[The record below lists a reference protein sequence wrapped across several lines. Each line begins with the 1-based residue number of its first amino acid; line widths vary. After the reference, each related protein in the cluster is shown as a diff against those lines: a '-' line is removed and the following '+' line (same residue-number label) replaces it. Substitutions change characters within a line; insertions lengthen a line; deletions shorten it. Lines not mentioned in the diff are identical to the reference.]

1 MENVLEIKNIS
12 KEYKGFSL
20 KDVSFNIPKGFVM
33 GLIGPNGAGKTT
45 TIKAIMN
52 LINLDSGEIYIFGE
66 DIKKNEI
73 SIKDRIGFVYDDC
86 CAFEDFTIREN
97 KKIISK
103 FYSKWDEEK
112 FKYYLEKFALNENKK
127 LKQLSKGQKMRFS
140 LALAL
145 SHKAELLILDE
156 PTSGLDPVFRSELLD
171 ILFEIIGEEEVSIL
185 YSTHIT
191 TDLEKLADYITF
203 INNGKIE
210 FSKEKDILLGE
221 YFIVKGALDILN
233 KDLEK
238 ELIGLR
244 KTRYNFEGLTNNMR
258 NLKELFGDK
267 IIRHYFCFNS
277 RNELFIYYGN
287 FYCVLS
293 YDNTN

>member
-112 FKYYLEKFALNENKK
+112 FKYYLEKFELNENKK

-233 KDLEK
+233 KELEK

-258 NLKELFGDK
+258 KLKELFGDK
-267 IIRHYFCFNS
+267 IIF
-277 RNELFIYYGN
+277 EKATLDDIVVYYSKKD
-287 FYCVLS
+287 VK
-293 YDNTN
+293 

>member
-12 KEYKGFSL
+12 KNYKGFSL

-112 FKYYLEKFALNENKK
+112 FKYYLEKFELNENKK

-258 NLKELFGDK
+258 KLKELFADK
-267 IIRHYFCFNS
+267 IIF
-277 RNELFIYYGN
+277 EKATLDDIVVYYSKKD
-287 FYCVLS
+287 VK
-293 YDNTN
+293 

>member
-52 LINLDSGEIYIFGE
+52 LINLNSGEIYIFGE

-258 NLKELFGDK
+258 KLKELFGDK
-267 IIRHYFCFNS
+267 IIF
-277 RNELFIYYGN
+277 EKATLDDIVVYYSKKD
-287 FYCVLS
+287 VK
-293 YDNTN
+293 

>member
-20 KDVSFNIPKGFVM
+20 KDVSFNIPKGFVI

-112 FKYYLEKFALNENKK
+112 FKHYLEKFALNENKK

-258 NLKELFGDK
+258 KLKELFGDK
-267 IIRHYFCFNS
+267 IIF
-277 RNELFIYYGN
+277 EKATLDDIVVYYSKKD
-287 FYCVLS
+287 VK
-293 YDNTN
+293 

>member
-12 KEYKGFSL
+12 KNYKGFSL

-86 CAFEDFTIREN
+86 CAFEDFTIKEN

-112 FKYYLEKFALNENKK
+112 FKYYLEKFELNENKK

-233 KDLEK
+233 RDLEK

-258 NLKELFGDK
+258 KLKELFGDK
-267 IIRHYFCFNS
+267 IIF
-277 RNELFIYYGN
+277 EKATLDDIVVYYSKKD
-287 FYCVLS
+287 VK
-293 YDNTN
+293 

>member
-1 MENVLEIKNIS
+1 
-12 KEYKGFSL
+12 
-20 KDVSFNIPKGFVM
+20 
-33 GLIGPNGAGKTT
+33 
-45 TIKAIMN
+45 MN

-112 FKYYLEKFALNENKK
+112 FKYYLEKFELNENKK

-203 INNGKIE
+203 LNKGKVE
-210 FSKEKDILLGE
+210 FSLEKDLLLEE
-221 YFIVKGALDILN
+221 YFLVKGPLDILN

-267 IIRHYFCFNS
+267 IIF
-277 RNELFIYYGN
+277 EKATLDDIVVYYSKKD
-287 FYCVLS
+287 VK
-293 YDNTN
+293 

>member
-20 KDVSFNIPKGFVM
+20 KNVSFNIPKGFVM
-33 GLIGPNGAGKTT
+33 GLIGPNGTGKTT

-112 FKYYLEKFALNENKK
+112 FKYYLEKFELNENKK

-258 NLKELFGDK
+258 KLKELFGDK
-267 IIRHYFCFNS
+267 IIF
-277 RNELFIYYGN
+277 EKATLDDIVVYYSKKD
-287 FYCVLS
+287 VK
-293 YDNTN
+293 

>member
-1 MENVLEIKNIS
+1 
-12 KEYKGFSL
+12 
-20 KDVSFNIPKGFVM
+20 
-33 GLIGPNGAGKTT
+33 
-45 TIKAIMN
+45 MN

-86 CAFEDFTIREN
+86 CAFEDFTIKEN

-112 FKYYLEKFALNENKK
+112 FKYYLEKFELNENKK

-203 INNGKIE
+203 LNKGKVE
-210 FSKEKDILLGE
+210 FSLEKDLLLEE
-221 YFIVKGALDILN
+221 YFLVKGPLDILD

-258 NLKELFGDK
+258 KLTELFGDK
-267 IIRHYFCFNS
+267 IIF
-277 RNELFIYYGN
+277 EKATLDDIVVYYSKKD
-287 FYCVLS
+287 VK
-293 YDNTN
+293 

>member
-20 KDVSFNIPKGFVM
+20 KNVSFNIPKGFVM

-233 KDLEK
+233 RDLEK

-258 NLKELFGDK
+258 KLKELFGDK
-267 IIRHYFCFNS
+267 IIF
-277 RNELFIYYGN
+277 EKATLDDIVVYYSKKD
-287 FYCVLS
+287 VK
-293 YDNTN
+293 

>member
-12 KEYKGFSL
+12 KNYKGFSL

-33 GLIGPNGAGKTT
+33 GLIGPNGTGKTT

-52 LINLDSGEIYIFGE
+52 LINLESGEIYIFGE

-258 NLKELFGDK
+258 KLKELFGDK
-267 IIRHYFCFNS
+267 IIF
-277 RNELFIYYGN
+277 EKATLDDIVVYYSKKD
-287 FYCVLS
+287 VK
-293 YDNTN
+293 

>member
-12 KEYKGFSL
+12 KNYKGFSL

-267 IIRHYFCFNS
+267 IIF
-277 RNELFIYYGN
+277 EKATLDDIVVYYSKKD
-287 FYCVLS
+287 VK
-293 YDNTN
+293 

>member
-203 INNGKIE
+203 INDGKIE

-221 YFIVKGALDILN
+221 YFIIKGALDILN

-258 NLKELFGDK
+258 KLKELFGDK
-267 IIRHYFCFNS
+267 IIF
-277 RNELFIYYGN
+277 EKATLDDIVVYYSKKD
-287 FYCVLS
+287 VK
-293 YDNTN
+293 

>member
-12 KEYKGFSL
+12 KNYKGFSL

-73 SIKDRIGFVYDDC
+73 SIEDRIGFVYDDC
-86 CAFEDFTIREN
+86 CAFEDFTIKEN

-112 FKYYLEKFALNENKK
+112 FKYYLEKFELNENKK

-171 ILFEIIGEEEVSIL
+171 ILFEIIGDEEVSIL

-258 NLKELFGDK
+258 KLKELLGDK
-267 IIRHYFCFNS
+267 IIF
-277 RNELFIYYGN
+277 EKATLDDIVVYYSKKD
-287 FYCVLS
+287 VK
-293 YDNTN
+293 

>member
-66 DIKKNEI
+66 DIKKNKI

-112 FKYYLEKFALNENKK
+112 FKYYLEKFELNENKK

-258 NLKELFGDK
+258 KLKELFGDK
-267 IIRHYFCFNS
+267 IIF
-277 RNELFIYYGN
+277 EKATLDDIVVYYSKKD
-287 FYCVLS
+287 VK
-293 YDNTN
+293 

>member
-45 TIKAIMN
+45 IIKAIMN

-258 NLKELFGDK
+258 KLKELFGDK
-267 IIRHYFCFNS
+267 IIF
-277 RNELFIYYGN
+277 EKATLDDIVVYYSKKD
-287 FYCVLS
+287 VK
-293 YDNTN
+293 

>member
-112 FKYYLEKFALNENKK
+112 FKYYLEKFELNEKKK

-258 NLKELFGDK
+258 KLKELFGDK
-267 IIRHYFCFNS
+267 IIF
-277 RNELFIYYGN
+277 EKATLDDIVVYYSKKD
-287 FYCVLS
+287 VK
-293 YDNTN
+293 

>member
-20 KDVSFNIPKGFVM
+20 KNVSFNIPKGFVM
-33 GLIGPNGAGKTT
+33 GLIGPNGTGKTT

-52 LINLDSGEIYIFGE
+52 LINLESGEIYIFGE

-258 NLKELFGDK
+258 KLKELFGDK
-267 IIRHYFCFNS
+267 IIF
-277 RNELFIYYGN
+277 EKATLDDIVVYYSKKD
-287 FYCVLS
+287 VK
-293 YDNTN
+293 

>member
-12 KEYKGFSL
+12 KNYKGFSL
-20 KDVSFNIPKGFVM
+20 KDVSFNIPRGFVM

-52 LINLDSGEIYIFGE
+52 LIKLDSGEIYIFGE

-86 CAFEDFTIREN
+86 CAFEDFTIKEN

-112 FKYYLEKFALNENKK
+112 FKYYLEKFELNENKK

-156 PTSGLDPVFRSELLD
+156 PTSGLDPVFRSGLLD
-171 ILFEIIGEEEVSIL
+171 ILFEIIGEEEVTIL

-221 YFIVKGALDILN
+221 YFVVKGVLDILN
-233 KDLEK
+233 KDIEK

-258 NLKELFGDK
+258 KLKELFIDK
-267 IIRHYFCFNS
+267 IIF
-277 RNELFIYYGN
+277 EKATLDDIVVYYSKKD
-287 FYCVLS
+287 VK
-293 YDNTN
+293 

>member
-12 KEYKGFSL
+12 KEYKGFFL
-20 KDVSFNIPKGFVM
+20 KNVSFNIPKGFVM

-112 FKYYLEKFALNENKK
+112 FKYYLEKFELNENKK

-258 NLKELFGDK
+258 KLKELFGDK
-267 IIRHYFCFNS
+267 IIF
-277 RNELFIYYGN
+277 EKATLDDIVVYYSKKD
-287 FYCVLS
+287 VK
-293 YDNTN
+293 